1 MLMSSKQK
9 YENTSKMN
17 SSRDMSPI
25 RVLIADDHPL
35 HRKMLSLWFSEE
47 GIVVAGEARDGEEVL
62 HNIEEDEFDVILLDI
77 TLPKKDGITV
87 LNELRKLGKK
97 IPVIIVSNYPK
108 EDYESAIL
116 SMGASSYVEK
126 GNLKQIIETIKAL
139 VATR

>member
-1 MLMSSKQK
+1 
-9 YENTSKMN
+9 
-17 SSRDMSPI
+17 MSPI

-35 HRKMLSLWFSEE
+35 HRTMLSLWFSEE

-77 TLPKKDGITV
+77 ALPKKDGIAV